1 MQKRGIIWST
11 ENAEVLRWQRSSRV
25 KVYIS
30 KAYEE
35 YHSVQF
41 IFLSLGVSKMTVQ
54 RVLITQGL
62 WESKRSREIVDLENR
77 KTLLKK
83 LPMHCNM
90 PKEVERSPLELSNNE
105 KRKYL
110 FLKQVNSLNAF
121 RERKAISKEQYDISY
136 NGLISKMGIADKE
149 LQE

>member
-41 IFLSLGVSKMTVQ
+41 ISLALGVSKMTVQ
-54 RVLITQGL
+54 RVLITEEL
-62 WESKRSREIVDLENR
+62 WKSKRSREIVDLENR
-77 KTLLKK
+77 KTRLKK

-90 PKEVERSPLELSNNE
+90 QKEVERSPLQLSKNE

-110 FLKQVNSLNAF
+110 FLKQVNTSMLSENEKLSA
-121 RERKAISKEQYDISY
+121 KSSMI
-136 NGLISKMGIADKE
+136 
-149 LQE
+149 